1 MIKANYAD
9 KKLVTDLLSRAFDTN
24 VSVNFLVKQDSKR
37 QERIRF
43 LMDYAFETCMGT
55 GEVLW
60 SDDKKACALIQYP
73 DQKKTSVK
81 SIWLNLQLLFKS
93 IGLLRMGQILNREKV
108 LKKNAPPASALYL
121 WFIGVDPSA
130 QGKGVGSAFVQEI
143 IDKSVAMQRPIYL
156 ETSMVQNVPF
166 YQKLGFEKYD
176 EIREP
181 HTLFFI
187 RRKLVE
193 NH

>member
-1 MIKANYAD
+1 MVKANYSD

-37 QERIRF
+37 QARIRF
-43 LMDYAFETCMGT
+43 LMDYAFETCMAT

-73 DQKKTSVK
+73 DQKKTSAK